1 MAHPICPL
9 CKRELSAGTLDTRLC
24 EQCQTLIQ
32 TASRSGDSSV
42 MSVSA
47 SANQQLSVAHPQH
60 FALPDNLPLELQELF
75 DDSSVS
81 SDSFEPDPLFAA
93 LFESQDE
100 FVAAPPNDEQSN
112 QVDTPEANLA
122 DGSVTASTLAIIEP
136 AREETHLDRVDA
148 EAESP
153 NAERANE
160 SLSDGHAVTETQAS
174 ADSTTPHVDVEGQID
189 DPKAIRDEVSA
200 DPWENPLPAWEY
212 SQNEWPVLVGPRR
225 DGPWARFKGPI
236 VVLVILAFAAG
247 SYYLIYRQTSPGL
260 ATDSP
265 APIRASRVA
274 EPRPSATSTADS
286 AAQDKAPLPSGDAP
300 AKAEPKLTQ
309 PVANEAATATK
320 EDSSPQGHFA
330 LQAASFP
337 NRAAADE
344 FAEKLKAAGVPSYVV
359 SVDLPRR
366 GTWSRVRVGRF
377 NTAEDAQRF
386 AAEAQLRARATGMSL
401 ELIVSRYDQP

>member
-1 MAHPICPL
+1 MQVEMAHPICPL

-32 TASRSGDSSV
+32 TASRSADSSV

-60 FALPDNLPLELQELF
+60 FVLPDNLPLELQELF

-100 FVAAPPNDEQSN
+100 FVTAPPNDEQSN

-153 NAERANE
+153 NDESANE

-174 ADSTTPHVDVEGQID
+174 ADSTTPHADVEGQID

-225 DGPWARFKGPI
+225 DGPWARFKGP
-236 VVLVILAFAAG
+236 
-247 SYYLIYRQTSPGL
+247 
-260 ATDSP
+260 
-265 APIRASRVA
+265 
-274 EPRPSATSTADS
+274 
-286 AAQDKAPLPSGDAP
+286 
-300 AKAEPKLTQ
+300 
-309 PVANEAATATK
+309 
-320 EDSSPQGHFA
+320 
-330 LQAASFP
+330 
-337 NRAAADE
+337 
-344 FAEKLKAAGVPSYVV
+344 
-359 SVDLPRR
+359 
-366 GTWSRVRVGRF
+366 
-377 NTAEDAQRF
+377 
-386 AAEAQLRARATGMSL
+386 
-401 ELIVSRYDQP
+401 